1 MDEPVSAAEA
11 NRRFSRILR
20 EVRDGRTYLVTAH
33 GTPVAR
39 IVPARRDDGIAS
51 AARAV
56 LLARLA
62 QEPVTVVGT
71 RWRRNDLY
79 DE

>member
-11 NRRFSRILR
+11 NRHFSRILR

-33 GTPVAR
+33 GAPVAR
-39 IVPARRDDGIAS
+39 IVPARRDDRIAS

-62 QEPVTVVGT
+62 EEPVTVVGT